1 MVMPHS
7 IRAWIPLRYW
17 PDFCVP
23 CSTLFDIVFKYWD
36 ENEWEPGCG
45 DPPSCM
51 IEVLK
56 QDIEDK
62 TITKSDAISII
73 FALLFGEISKLVFGS
88 IIIVTSMLA
97 TMLDTNCVGDKLF
110 TDIKKC

>member
-73 FALLFGEISKLVFGS
+73 FALLFGEICYTRIWINNHRHVDFGDNVGHKLCRGQV
-88 IIIVTSMLA
+88 IH
-97 TMLDTNCVGDKLF
+97 
-110 TDIKKC
+110 

>member
-1 MVMPHS
+1 MSVSKLLFMVMPPS
-7 IRAWIPLRYW
+7 IRGWIPLRYW

-36 ENEWEPGCG
+36 ENEWQPGCG

-56 QDIEDK
+56 QDIEDGLV
-62 TITKSDAISII
+62 TKSDAISII
-73 FALLFGEISKLVFGS
+73 FALLFGK
-88 IIIVTSMLA
+88 
-97 TMLDTNCVGDKLF
+97 
-110 TDIKKC
+110 

>member
-1 MVMPHS
+1 MIGLSVSKLAFMVMPQT
-7 IRAWIPLRYW
+7 IRAWIPLRFW
-17 PDFCVP
+17 PDFCIP

-56 QDIEDK
+56 QDIEDGL
-62 TITKSDAISII
+62 ITKSDAISII
-73 FALLFGEISKLVFGS
+73 FALLFGK
-88 IIIVTSMLA
+88 
-97 TMLDTNCVGDKLF
+97 
-110 TDIKKC
+110 